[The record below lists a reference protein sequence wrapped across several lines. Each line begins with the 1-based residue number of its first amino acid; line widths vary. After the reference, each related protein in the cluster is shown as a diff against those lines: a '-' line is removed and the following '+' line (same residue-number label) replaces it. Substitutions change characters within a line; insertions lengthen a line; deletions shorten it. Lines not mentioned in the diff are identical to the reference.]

1 MNLQPGCRIS
11 VVPTNSLEQGA
22 FLADTPFVDKL
33 AGYRRDAM
41 KLAVVTE
48 LGGKEGFAARIPG
61 FRGLVATGQTR
72 KRAITEL
79 NDALVDWVAL
89 ALQRGIGLPALKRS
103 RERVLSA
110 A

>member
-1 MNLQPGCRIS
+1 
-11 VVPTNSLEQGA
+11 VATNSLERGA
-22 FLADTPFVDKL
+22 FLADTPFVDRL
-33 AGYRRDAM
+33 ASYRRDAM

-61 FRGLVATGQTR
+61 FRGLVSTGQTR
-72 KRAITEL
+72 KQAITEL